1 MGDMVKGNIAMGEA
15 AIRAGMHMYAGYP
28 ITPSTEVMEYM
39 SWRAQEAGR
48 QFIQAESELGAML
61 RL

>member
-15 AIRAGMHMYAGYP
+15 AIRAGVHIYCGYP

-48 QFIQAESELGAML
+48 QFIQAANEG
-61 RL
+61 